1 MNLNQSWVENEA
13 LMSIIKKK
21 RTMLTVMCVT
31 ALLIS
36 LLSICSACQSD
47 ENNPEATEPL
57 RTNARGHSLAPEF
70 ELVDQFGNVHR
81 LSDYRGKIVYLT
93 FWATWYESSSLELQ
107 DVERLY
113 RDRAQ
118 NQGEVAVL
126 GVVYPSEA
134 VAEGAM
140 SDEIREMT
148 VEEMKLFLN
157 EENLTFPVLFDV
169 GGKIFGQYA
178 ITGLPTTY
186 LIDREGFFVG
196 VIPASIDKGLMDH
209 FVEEALH
216 GNNDD

>member
-1 MNLNQSWVENEA
+1 
-13 LMSIIKKK
+13 MSIIKKK

-47 ENNPEATEPL
+47 ENDPEATEPL

-126 GVVYPSEA
+126 SVVFPSET

>member
-1 MNLNQSWVENEA
+1 
-13 LMSIIKKK
+13 MSIIKKK

-47 ENNPEATEPL
+47 ENDPEATEPL

>member
-1 MNLNQSWVENEA
+1 
-13 LMSIIKKK
+13 MSIIKKK

>member
-1 MNLNQSWVENEA
+1 
-13 LMSIIKKK
+13 MSIIKKK

-31 ALLIS
+31 ALIIS
-36 LLSICSACQSD
+36 LLSICSACQSN
-47 ENNPEATEPL
+47 ENEPEATSSL
-57 RTNARGHSLAPEF
+57 QTNAHGHSLAPKF

-93 FWATWYESSSLELQ
+93 FCATWYESCSLELP
-107 DVERLY
+107 DVEQLY
-113 RDRAQ
+113 RDRAK

-126 GVVYPSEA
+126 GVVFPSEP
-134 VAEGAM
+134 VAEGAP

-157 EENLTFPVLFDV
+157 EKNLTFPVLFDV
-169 GGKIFGQYA
+169 DGKIFAEYA

-186 LIDREGFFVG
+186 LIDREGFFIG

-209 FVEEALH
+209 FIEEALH

>member
-1 MNLNQSWVENEA
+1 
-13 LMSIIKKK
+13 MSIIKKK

-31 ALLIS
+31 ALIIS
-36 LLSICSACQSD
+36 LLSICSACQSN
-47 ENNPEATEPL
+47 ENEPEATGSL
-57 RTNARGHSLAPEF
+57 QTNAHGHSLAPKF

-93 FWATWYESSSLELQ
+93 FWATWYESCSLELP
-107 DVERLY
+107 DVEQLY
-113 RDRAQ
+113 RDRAK

-126 GVVYPSEA
+126 GVVFPSEP
-134 VAEGAM
+134 VAEGAP

-157 EENLTFPVLFDV
+157 EKNLTFPVLFDV
-169 GGKIFGQYA
+169 DGKIFAEYA

-186 LIDREGFFVG
+186 LIDREGFFIG
-196 VIPASIDKGLMDH
+196 VIPASIDKGVLDH
-209 FVEEALH
+209 FIEEALH

>member
-1 MNLNQSWVENEA
+1 
-13 LMSIIKKK
+13 MSIIKKK

-36 LLSICSACQSD
+36 LISICSACQSD
-47 ENNPEATEPL
+47 ENDPEATEPL

-93 FWATWYESSSLELQ
+93 FWATWYESCSLELP

-126 GVVYPSEA
+126 SVVFPSET

>member
-1 MNLNQSWVENEA
+1 
-13 LMSIIKKK
+13 MSIIKKK

-47 ENNPEATEPL
+47 ENDPEATEPL

-93 FWATWYESSSLELQ
+93 FWATWYESCSLSFARCRATLQ
-107 DVERLY
+107 GSCE
-113 RDRAQ
+113 
-118 NQGEVAVL
+118 NQEKSPSL
-126 GVVYPSEA
+126 GVVFPSEP
-134 VAEGAM
+134 VAEGAP

-157 EENLTFPVLFDV
+157 EKNPTFPVLFDID
-169 GGKIFGQYA
+169 GKIFAEYA

-186 LIDREGFFVG
+186 LIDREGFFIG
-196 VIPASIDKGLMDH
+196 VIPVSDRQRVDGSLSRKRCTETTMIDRSSC
-209 FVEEALH
+209 
-216 GNNDD
+216 